1 MNNAP
6 NPINTQNQFS
16 EFERFRTLAR
26 VTHDAGWDWEL
37 TTDRLWWTEG
47 LKVQF
52 GYDPDEW
59 QSGSALW
66 LERIH
71 PDDRQ
76 RVSDSLALT
85 MTGEKPNWAS
95 EYRFLKADGT
105 YAYVHDRGHAV
116 VQDGQV
122 VRMVGAMQDVTS
134 QVMIL
139 ARQQQADQLKFV
151 IDSALTAMALYAIVR
166 DPITHE
172 VVDLRYELINH
183 MAERMTGRTA
193 DVLIGKTMRTAFPGI
208 EQTGI
213 WHRYKQ
219 LAQTGEAMRYHN
231 HYVADGY
238 DLWYEVQGV
247 RNGDWIVLSFLD
259 ITELKNTQ
267 LKLETLNQDLIR
279 TNENLQ
285 QFAYVASHDLQEPL
299 RKIQSFG
306 DLLKNSGLPTEGPAT
321 DYLTRMQDAARRMS
335 VLIKDLLTYSRLTTQ
350 RDTFQPVSLDAVWQ
364 DTLTTLEM
372 LIAETNAVV
381 ETDPL
386 PVVQGDRVQLTQL
399 LQNLVAN
406 ALKFR
411 QPGRPPHVQIRV
423 QQLAAAA
430 LPESVHP
437 VKAAAQYYRL
447 DVTDNGIGFA
457 QKDAGLIFN
466 VFQRLHTRSQYEGT
480 GIGLAIVDKVVRSH
494 GGAITAT
501 SEPGSGTTFSVFLPA
516 DT

>member
-6 NPINTQNQFS
+6 RPIDAQDLFS

-26 VTHDAGWDWEL
+26 ITHDAVWDWEL
-37 TTDRLWWTEG
+37 ATDRLWWTEG
-47 LKVQF
+47 LKTQF
-52 GYDPDEW
+52 GYEPDEW
-59 QSGSALW
+59 QSGHGLW

-76 RVSDSLALT
+76 RVSDSLEST
-85 MTGEKPNWAS
+85 IREKKPGWAS

-105 YAYVHDRGHAV
+105 YAYVHDRGHVV
-116 VQDGQV
+116 VQNEQV
-122 VRMVGAMQDVTS
+122 VRMVGAMQDITS
-134 QVMIL
+134 QVTIL
-139 ARQQQADQLKFV
+139 ARQQQADQLKFI
-151 IDSALTAMALYAIVR
+151 IDSSLTAMALYAIVR
-166 DPITHE
+166 DPATGD

-193 DVLIGKTMRTAFPGI
+193 RELIGKTMRTAFPGF

-213 WHRYKQ
+213 WAQYKI
-219 LAQTGEAMRYHN
+219 LAQTGETVRYHN
-231 HYVADGY
+231 HYTANGY

-259 ITELKNTQ
+259 ITELKTAQ

-306 DLLKNSGLPTEGPAT
+306 DLLKSSGLPTEGPAA
-321 DYLTRMQDAARRMS
+321 DYLARMQDAARRMS

-350 RDTFQPVSLDAVWQ
+350 RDTFQPVALSAVLQ

-372 LIAETNAVV
+372 LTTETNAVI
-381 ETDPL
+381 EADPL
-386 PVVQGDRVQLTQL
+386 PVVQGDPVQLTQL
-399 LQNLVAN
+399 MQNLVAN

-411 QPGRPPHVQIRV
+411 QPNQSPHVQIRA
-423 QQLAAAA
+423 QKLAASELPAA
-430 LPESVHP
+430 VHP
-437 VKAAAQYYRL
+437 KKAAAQYHRL
-447 DVTDNGIGFA
+447 DIIDNGIGFA

-480 GIGLAIVDKVVRSH
+480 GIGLAIVDKVVQSH

-501 SEPGSGTTFSVFLPA
+501 SEPGSGTTFSVFLPVA
-516 DT
+516 T